1 MGWWCCGRG
10 DRQPDELQKGI
21 RLIVKGQEHMRLEK
35 LQSYIEEKGW
45 KQEYTEEGR
54 LWQP

>member
-21 RLIVKGQEHMRLEK
+21 RLIVKGTGT
-35 LQSYIEEKGW
+35 YA
-45 KQEYTEEGR
+45 T
-54 LWQP
+54 